1 MCPHPFVHIELS
13 SLDRE
18 ASGKFY
24 HELFGWEV
32 TQLPDMNYATFAT
45 AEGSPGGGF
54 NPITPDAPSGTI
66 LPYVY
71 TEDIKASLEKVVK
84 LGGQVLTQP
93 APIKGVGLFALFKDP
108 SGNKLA
114 LLEMF
119 EEEK

>member
-1 MCPHPFVHIELS
+1 
-13 SLDRE
+13 
-18 ASGKFY
+18 
-24 HELFGWEV
+24 
-32 TQLPDMNYATFAT
+32 MNYATFAT